1 MFQQFHD
8 LQIIESKER
17 KKKIA
22 SNYIHSIW
30 SCLANL
36 LDESWAGEIWE
47 LFGSSSH
54 SSDVIRFVGVNGR
67 SRSGSWSAVTDTVCC
82 ITLTLI
88 NNLNLK
94 IEVAKFFNE
103 ILPTHIR
110 FGKHCHSVNLQIQV
124 GKDHRSQG

>member
-36 LDESWAGEIWE
+36 LDECWAGEIWE

-54 SSDVIRFVGVNGR
+54 SSDVIRFVSVNGR
-67 SRSGSWSAVTDTVCC
+67 SRSGSWSVVIDTDWC

-94 IEVAKFFNE
+94 LEAAEFFNE
-103 ILPTHIR
+103 ILAIHIR
-110 FGKHCHSVNLQIQV
+110 FGKHCHNVNLQIQV
-124 GKDHRSQG
+124 GKDHQRQG